1 MPPTPPIPQALAR
14 FLLPLGLAVFIAYL
28 IVIASFYADGRAA
41 AARGDRPMLTDFTSL
56 YAAAILVREQPAA
69 DLYRPGEMYRASL
82 LGAQAAYDGNL
93 SENQARA
100 IGMHPWMYPP
110 SFILVAAPLALLPY
124 LPALLFWL
132 AATAVPYLMAMRHI
146 LRGPEFWL
154 IAFGAPPVFYNMI
167 YGQSGFLIAGLIGLG
182 LALLREKPVLAG
194 ILIGL
199 ASVKPHFGV
208 LIPFALI
215 CGMHWR
221 AFWSATATVVASVL
235 ASALILGLD
244 PWYGFIGTLFANLRG
259 FEAGIYKWWIM
270 PSVMGALHQA
280 GADLAWAARGQML
293 ATAAMLGTVI
303 WAWWRSP
310 LREERP
316 ELQSAILCTATL
328 LAVPMVYLY
337 DQVLLIPVIAWLWRD
352 MHHRGYR
359 LWEPLLM
366 AVATLGLLSAIEL
379 GRLGPIYA
387 TLATLALLGLALLR
401 LIAQPTST

>member
-1 MPPTPPIPQALAR
+1 MQPTPPLPQPLAR

-41 AARGDRPMLTDFTSL
+41 AARGERPMLTDFTSL
-56 YAAAILVREQPAA
+56 YAAALLVRQQPAA
-69 DLYRPGEMYRASL
+69 DLYRPGEMFRASL

-110 SFILVAAPLALLPY
+110 SFILVAAPLAILPY

-132 AATAVPYLMAMRHI
+132 TATGLLYLSAMRRI
-146 LRGPEFWL
+146 LQGPEFWL
-154 IAFGAPPVFYNMI
+154 IALGAPPVFYNMI
-167 YGQSGFLIAGLIGLG
+167 YGQSGFLVAGLIGLG
-182 LALLREKPVLAG
+182 LCLLRERPVLAG
-194 ILIGL
+194 ICIGL

-215 CGMHWR
+215 CGMHWK
-221 AFWSATATVVASVL
+221 AFWSATATVIASILLSV
-235 ASALILGLD
+235 LILGLD

-280 GADLAWAARGQML
+280 GLDLAWAARGQML
-293 ATAAMLGTVI
+293 ATAAMLATVA
-303 WAWWRSP
+303 WVWWRSP
-310 LREERP
+310 QREEMP
-316 ELQSAILCTATL
+316 ELQSAVLCTATL

-337 DQVLLIPVIAWLWRD
+337 DQVLLVPAIALLWQD
-352 MHHRGYR
+352 MRQRGYR
-359 LWEPLLM
+359 VWEPLLM
-366 AVATLGLLSAIEL
+366 AAACLGLLAAIEL
-379 GRLGPIYA
+379 GRLGPVYGA
-387 TLATLALLGLALLR
+387 LTTFTLLGLALR
-401 LIAQPTST
+401 RMIVRPNPA